1 MMETLLQIK
10 CAVTVEEVAPE
21 TKEMTIKERLWM
33 TAQLLI
39 QLKSMLGIQSCDLV
53 LKRTHV
59 MVAQVL
65 LPKINANVVR
75 KE

>member
-1 MMETLLQIK
+1 METLLQIK
-10 CAVTVEEVAPE
+10 CAVTVEVVAPE

-39 QLKSMLGIQSCDLV
+39 QLKSILGIQSCDLV